1 MEKLAFDLNS
11 KQMAH
16 NIEVIT
22 RAKVPIIRFTDSITS
37 ISIDLSCNNLL
48 GSVNSLLI
56 NAYR

>member
-1 MEKLAFDLNS
+1 
-11 KQMAH
+11 MAH